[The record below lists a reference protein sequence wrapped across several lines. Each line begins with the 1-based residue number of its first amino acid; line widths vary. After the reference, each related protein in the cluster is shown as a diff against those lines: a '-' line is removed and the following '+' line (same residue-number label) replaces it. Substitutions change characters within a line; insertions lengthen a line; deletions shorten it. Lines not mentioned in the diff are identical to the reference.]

1 LTLKKV
7 DASHAAK
14 YTVKTVGPSSS
25 GSLYV
30 EEIPVEF
37 LVKLKDVKVKEKE
50 TAVFTCE
57 LNKENAPVKWFK
69 SGTEIFS
76 NDIKYKFVVD
86 GSKYSLKIFDCELE
100 DKNDYTISYR
110 NKKSTANL
118 EVEELAAEILKPLKD
133 LTVYEKDEI
142 VLECEFNRPNVEA
155 SWQKDNVDI
164 KYSLGT
170 ERHNKKVNGNVYRL
184 TIYEAKLEDAGS
196 YSCTVK
202 STKTSC
208 VVKVLDNI
216 AKGLS
221 NQSCTE
227 GDEVKFECL
236 FNKEVKSEN
245 VIWYKDGVKVDHG
258 DDKGRFQI
266 ISDGKT
272 QTLVIKN
279 AKLDDIGNY
288 EIKIGNLKS
297 SATLKVKGKFLFY
310 SNI

>member
-1 LTLKKV
+1 MEFIRNLTDIELKENQTAKFECELNKSEVSVKWFRNGEPINPDDKNVTIKSDGKVHSLTLKKV

-76 NDIKYKFVVD
+76 NDIKFKFVVD

-118 EVEELAAEILKPLKD
+118 EVEGSIVILIINFFFND
-133 LTVYEKDEI
+133 LI
-142 VLECEFNRPNVEA
+142 F
-155 SWQKDNVDI
+155 
-164 KYSLGT
+164 
-170 ERHNKKVNGNVYRL
+170 
-184 TIYEAKLEDAGS
+184 
-196 YSCTVK
+196 
-202 STKTSC
+202 
-208 VVKVLDNI
+208 
-216 AKGLS
+216 LS
-221 NQSCTE
+221 
-227 GDEVKFECL
+227 
-236 FNKEVKSEN
+236 
-245 VIWYKDGVKVDHG
+245 
-258 DDKGRFQI
+258 
-266 ISDGKT
+266 
-272 QTLVIKN
+272 
-279 AKLDDIGNY
+279 
-288 EIKIGNLKS
+288 
-297 SATLKVKGKFLFY
+297 
-310 SNI
+310 